1 MKNRYLFFFLIFFIG
16 SCALSRLRVYD
27 YKTSSYSPSILFESS
42 KLTEYP
48 QTWNFYVHDGYGR
61 AHKVDSI
68 SLDSSSINT
77 ILKTPS
83 PVDLPTKLQPSEYIR
98 KQEVHVFVKNFNL
111 DTNSLVE
118 LQESDIKNIV
128 MYSDPEAD
136 KAAKSDSK
144 SAASSALTIIGIV
157 FGSILIAVLLLG
169 LAIRA
174 LLSNAGCYI
183 ATMAYGSYDAPE
195 VLVLRRFRDEKLNK
209 TFMGRVFIANYYA
222 FSPLLVKF
230 VKKTGIADRLI
241 RRKLDGFVNRLRA
254 KYNW

>member
-27 YKTSSYSPSILFESS
+27 YKTSSYSPSILFETS

-83 PVDLPTKLQPSEYIR
+83 PIDLPAKLQPSEYTR
-98 KQEVHVFVKNFNL
+98 KQEVHVFVKNLNL

-118 LQESDIKNIV
+118 LEESDIKNIV
-128 MYSDPEAD
+128 MYSDPQPDEEV
-136 KAAKSDSK
+136 KNDSK
-144 SAASSALTIIGIV
+144 SDLKIVLTVLGIIFGALGV
-157 FGSILIAVLLLG
+157 AILLVW
-169 LAIRA
+169 LAIQS
-174 LLSNAGCYI
+174 LLSSAGCYI

-222 FSPLLVKF
+222 FSPILVKF

-241 RRKLDGFVNRLRA
+241 RRKLDGFVSRLRA
-254 KYNW
+254 KNNW